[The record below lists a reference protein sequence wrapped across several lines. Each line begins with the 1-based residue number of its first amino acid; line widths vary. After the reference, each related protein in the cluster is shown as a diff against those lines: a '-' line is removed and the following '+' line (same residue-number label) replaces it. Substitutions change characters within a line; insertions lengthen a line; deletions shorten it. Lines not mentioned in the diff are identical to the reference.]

1 MCPSDSGI
9 LFEYMPA
16 TPSNDTISDE
26 DLNTALIAFASR
38 MNSLDKQNTK
48 LQEEN
53 EKLKEDLLEKME
65 LGRSI

>member
-1 MCPSDSGI
+1 
-9 LFEYMPA
+9 MPA

-48 LQEEN
+48 LQAEN
-53 EKLKEDLLEKME
+53 EKLKEEKME
-65 LGRSI
+65 LGRNIFP